1 MTTAAR
7 VTLFTPTGKVLSSAV
22 MMALLLV
29 VLVMTAGYFHAA
41 NSEALPSTSFTQY
54 VISLMFLIQ
63 KRASLMSIKQDFI
76 SKRNN
81 VQYTQRI
88 NYNTQAAMAMSKPY
102 VAKLGLNQQ
111 QYDALLDAK
120 KTQADKSMRDL
131 YEANSYIN
139 VTDNAIS
146 VTNENI
152 ASINQNLTEVLL
164 SYHKWQTTNNHLV
177 SGNMSIQPVIGYM
190 ESYSTFKP
198 VLRIRNRLS
207 AGANHGLFIGPNG
220 RVYSWGLDTGGSL
233 GREATKT
240 TPFPSL
246 STPIDLPANLTILQI
261 ASTYYG
267 NLILS
272 EDAVYD
278 WGKNDYGLA
287 ADGTILNRKVPTKV
301 FSWDLQGPKRIDQ
314 VAAGAFNYFAVDEN
328 GRLYSWGRN
337 DRGQLGD
344 RTTIDKWRPVDVYMK
359 GSLVNQTVVKVC
371 AGQLHTTVLTSI
383 GKVYTFGD
391 NQYGQLGIGK
401 TGTET
406 PYVME
411 AASVIMNGSLTS
423 KTVVDIQCGD
433 FHNIILTS
441 DGKVYG
447 WGLNDKGQ
455 LGDGSIVN
463 RLFPVKI
470 PDSSFDN
477 RKIISI
483 TADMNVSFAIA
494 ENGPLY
500 AWGQNDNYQLGINAT
515 ISYVTTPQNVTLPS
529 GVAPVELVM
538 MEKSTILL
546 GTDGNFYGTGYSSSN
561 AELLNVTT
569 PQISFTLIYAFP
581 KQYLPL
587 ERRHYPYIELNDISY
602 SFVGRHF
609 FSFPDNGFDAFVRN
623 NTSPEYWKMLDY
635 HNTTRKI
642 FQGSI
647 YNTHVLR
654 ANNYVYMFGG
664 IVNGSISNLIYR
676 APIDNIE
683 NGWDIVKQTLPYPV
697 ASGMSILI
705 DDYYYI
711 FGGLVFWQDQS
722 GFVNITA
729 TSSIL
734 RCHVSS
740 PTQWEIMKSGGLP
753 KGVYSGS
760 IARID
765 DYIYI
770 FGGRVS
776 TGDAYADILRAPYLN
791 VSQWINTYAVL
802 PFPIADGP
810 LVITDDNIYIFGGY
824 ISEST
829 PDVLGKYI
837 KRVCVT
843 TKKDPVGM
851 WTVSGDDLPTL
862 PAHLA
867 VSTPVVVDHNLY
879 LYGYDSTKPTTT
891 HQQISLVNS
900 FIRIPFV

>member
-1 MTTAAR
+1 MTTARA
-7 VTLFTPTGKVLSSAV
+7 TLPSFAPTGKMFSSV
-22 MMALLLV
+22 VMMMALLFALV
-29 VLVMTAGYFHAA
+29 IATGYVHVASQA
-41 NSEALPSTSFTQY
+41 PSSTSFTQY
-54 VISLMFLIQ
+54 VISLMFMIQ
-63 KRASLMSIKQDFI
+63 KRASLMSIKQDFLT
-76 SKRNN
+76 KRSA
-81 VQYTQRI
+81 VQYSQRI
-88 NYNTQAAMAMSKPY
+88 NSNTQSAMAMSKPY
-102 VAKLGLNQQ
+102 VTKLGLNQQ
-111 QYDALLDAK
+111 QYDALLEAK
-120 KTQADKSMRDL
+120 IKQADKSNQDL
-131 YEANSYIN
+131 YEANSYVN
-139 VTDNAIS
+139 VTENAIL

-152 ASINQNLTEVLL
+152 ELINQNLTSVLL
-164 SYHKWQTTNNHLV
+164 SYHKWQTTEQHLI
-177 SGNMSIQPVIGYM
+177 SGNMSIQPVNGYM
-190 ESYSTFKP
+190 ESYTTFMP
-198 VLRIRNRLS
+198 VLRIRNRIS
-207 AGANHGLFIGPNG
+207 AGAGHGLFIGPNG
-220 RVYSWGLDTGGSL
+220 RVYSWGVDTGGSL
-233 GREATKT
+233 GREATKSQ
-240 TPFPSL
+240 PFPSL
-246 STPIDLPANLTILQI
+246 STPTDLPANLTIQQI

-314 VAAGAFNYFAVDEN
+314 IAAGAFNYFAVDEN
-328 GRLYSWGRN
+328 GKLYSWGRN

-371 AGQLHTTVLTSI
+371 AGQLHTTVLTSL
-383 GKVYTFGD
+383 GQVHTFGD
-391 NQYGQLGIGK
+391 NTFGQLGIGRSGSDK
-401 TGTET
+401 
-406 PYVME
+406 PFIME
-411 AASVIMNGSLTS
+411 AANVVMNGSLAS

-433 FHNIILTS
+433 FHNLLLTA

-447 WGLNDKGQ
+447 WGLNNKGQ
-455 LGDGSIVN
+455 IGDGSIAA
-463 RLFPVKI
+463 RLFPVQI
-470 PDSSFDN
+470 PDYSFDN
-477 RKIISI
+477 RRIISI
-483 TADMNVSFAIA
+483 IADMNVSFAIA

-500 AWGQNDNYQLGINAT
+500 AWGQNDNYQLGVNAS
-515 ISYVTTPQNVTLPS
+515 SYVTTPQTVSLPA
-529 GVAPVELVM
+529 GLAPVELVM
-538 MEKSTILL
+538 MEKSTIMLA
-546 GTDGNFYGTGYSSSN
+546 TDGNFYGTGYSSSN

-569 PQISFTLIYAFP
+569 PQTNFSLVYAFP

-635 HNTTRKI
+635 HNATRKI

-664 IVNGSISNLIYR
+664 IVNGSISNVIYR

-683 NGWDIVKQTLPYPV
+683 NGWETVKQTLPYAV
-697 ASGMSILI
+697 ASGMSILL

-711 FGGLVFWQDQS
+711 FGGLVFWQDQA
-722 GFVNITA
+722 GFVNISA

-740 PTQWEIMKSGGLP
+740 PTQWEVMKSGSLP
-753 KGVYSGS
+753 KGVYSGN

-765 DYIYI
+765 DYVYI

-810 LVITDDNIYIFGGY
+810 MVITDDNIYIFGGY
-824 ISEST
+824 ISENT

-851 WTVSGDDLPTL
+851 WTVSGDDLPTV

-867 VSTPVVVDHNLY
+867 VTTSVVVDNNLY

-891 HQQISLVNS
+891 HIQDKLVNS
-900 FIRIPFV
+900 FVRIPFV